1 MNNSLHDRTDLHLYR
16 RRLIPEECVPLLQDT
31 ILRRET
37 GLIVTSWKTIRPKK
51 ELDHGFSCY
60 YLEDGYKISRFYRAD
75 HTLMF
80 CYCDIISSYYEEN
93 TNSLIV
99 TDLLADVVIYPDGKV
114 QVVDLDEL
122 AAALDAGLITTA
134 QLKQALRSLDALL
147 SRIYEGQLD
156 LLLSPLEEFDRG

>member
-1 MNNSLHDRTDLHLYR
+1 MR
-16 RRLIPEECVPLLQDT
+16 
-31 ILRRET
+31 
-37 GLIVTSWKTIRPKK
+37 
-51 ELDHGFSCY
+51 Y
-60 YLEDGYKISRFYRAD
+60 YFPR
-75 HTLMF
+75 
-80 CYCDIISSYYEEN
+80 YEEN

-122 AAALDAGLITTA
+122 AAALDAGLITTD
-134 QLKQALRSLDALL
+134 QLKQALLSLDALL